1 MGNHNLI
8 FLLLLQVALII
19 ALSRL
24 MGLVFARMRQPQV
37 IGEMVAGIMLGP
49 SLLGAVSPALHGRLF
64 PREGVELLN
73 VLSQFG
79 VIFFLFLI
87 GLELDPR
94 LLRSRGRSALVIS
107 VASIAV
113 PFALG
118 AALAVLMFRWGT
130 LDRAQHPR
138 VAPTALFMGAAMS
151 VTAFPVLARILAERR
166 LHKTELGAVSIACA
180 AVNDLAAWVMLAFVV
195 AVAHASGHGGAART
209 AALSAAYIA
218 VMFLAVRPFL
228 RRIERV
234 YEVQGRLAQTVV
246 AVIFLTTLVSAAVT
260 EWIGIHAMF
269 GAFLLGF
276 VMPKGTDFVRHLGEK
291 LEDFTVVLLLP
302 IFFAYA
308 GLRTRPGLLHDPS
321 LWGQALLVVAVA
333 CVGKFGGTAIAARA
347 TGTGWREA
355 SALGILMNT
364 RGLMELVILTIGLQL
379 GVINETVFAMM
390 VIMAIVTTFITTPL
404 LHWVYPSRLFTPV
417 PVGDR
422 PAPRGAFSVMIPVA
436 DPRSGG
442 SLLRLAALLSGPGVE
457 GGAIYAVHLT
467 RPVERDAYRSGVTSE
482 AADRAPTPD
491 ADAALRP
498 LLEHARANG
507 IPVEPIS
514 FVTRDAAAHIA
525 RVARARDPS
534 LVLIGYHKPVFGGS
548 MLGGTVHRVMTGVEA
563 DVGVFVDRGF
573 GTLRRLLVP
582 YMGDR
587 HDRLAVQLASRL
599 ARHARAAVTVLHVVP
614 PERSGRPAGGAGTAP
629 GAREVVR
636 RVFDDPTQPVPVEV
650 RVVAGLSPVEAVL
663 KTAGDFDL
671 VVVGVS
677 EEWGLE
683 SHLFGIRPA
692 RIAEASPTSL
702 LIVRAHEE
710 VALPVPTPSRDAAD
724 GARPAARDGPRA
736 GAEPAAAPPPVV

>member
-1 MGNHNLI
+1 MGHHNLI

-19 ALSRL
+19 ALSRV
-24 MGLVFARMRQPQV
+24 MGLLFARMRQPQV

-49 SLLGAVSPALHGRLF
+49 SLFGTLSPALHGWLF

-94 LLRSRGRSALVIS
+94 LLASRGRSALAVS
-107 VASIAV
+107 VASIAA

-118 AALAVLMFRWGT
+118 AVLAVFMFTWGT
-130 LDRAQHPR
+130 FDPAQHPR
-138 VAPTALFMGAAMS
+138 VLPTALFMGAAMS

-166 LHKTELGAVSIACA
+166 LHRTELGAVAIACA

-195 AVAHASGHGGAART
+195 AVAHAAGSGGAART
-209 AALSAAYIA
+209 ALLSAAYVA
-218 VMFLAVRPFL
+218 VMFFAVRPFL
-228 RRIERV
+228 RRIELIHER
-234 YEVQGRLAQTVV
+234 QDRLTQAVV
-246 AVIFLTTLVSAAVT
+246 AVIFLMILASAAVT

-308 GLRTRPGLLHDPS
+308 GLRTRLGLLHDPA

-333 CVGKFGGTAIAARA
+333 CVGKFGGTAVAARA

-390 VIMAIVTTFITTPL
+390 VIMAIVTTFLTTPL
-404 LHWVYPSRLFTPV
+404 LHWVYPSSLFTPV
-417 PVGDR
+417 PVDER
-422 PAPRGAFSVMIPVA
+422 PAPAGAFSVLIPVA

-442 SLLRLAALLSGPGVE
+442 SLLRLADLLSGPGA
-457 GGAIYAVHLT
+457 GGRSILAVHLT
-467 RPVERDAYRSGVTSE
+467 RPVERDAYRSGVTSDATGPAQE
-482 AADRAPTPD
+482 ASPD

-498 LLEHARANG
+498 LLEHARSHG

-514 FVTRDAAAHIA
+514 FVTRDAAADIA

-573 GTLRRLLVP
+573 ENLRRLLVP

-587 HDRLAVQLASRL
+587 HDRLAIQLAARL
-599 ARHARAAVTVLHVVP
+599 ARHAHAGVTVLHVVP
-614 PERSGRPAGGAGTAP
+614 PERSARRANGSAP
-629 GAREVVR
+629 GEVVK

-650 RVVAGLSPVEAVL
+650 RVAEGVSPVDAVL
-663 KTAGDFDL
+663 RTAGDFDL

-683 SHLFGIRPA
+683 SHLFGMRPA
-692 RIAEASPTSL
+692 RIAEACPTSL

-710 VALPVPTPSRDAAD
+710 VALPGP
-724 GARPAARDGPRA
+724 PAAPGRGAPR
-736 GAEPAAAPPPVV
+736 GAEPAAAAPPVV